1 MLANHQAP
9 ASNDSPSGDSDYDSI
24 LAALMQT
31 ARGRAFLHDYALRH
45 RAADTA
51 TLLTAIGRIEGLLT
65 SRSLEP
71 VEPPPANDTQPSDA
85 AEAAQETYVEAVAA
99 ERLEIE
105 AVVEAGV
112 EIEAPAEGA
121 IEFDVMMDEVVA
133 IVESPVA
140 DMAEV
145 EAVAIEVFEV
155 GTIPPGVPA
164 LGVSAIEFL
173 GPELSQAAMPPAPQP
188 VRPQREARDPFADFR
203 ALSDEEKI
211 ALFA

>member
-24 LAALMQT
+24 LTALMQS

-71 VEPPPANDTQPSDA
+71 VEPPPANDSQPSEA
-85 AEAAQETYVEAVAA
+85 AESDRETHVEVTA
-99 ERLEIE
+99 ERI
-105 AVVEAGV
+105 

-121 IEFDVMMDEVVA
+121 IEFDVMMDEVVE

-140 DMAEV
+140 DRVEV
-145 EAVAIEVFEV
+145 DALAIEVFEV